1 MLRIPSDL
9 KKTNYVQMKLTI
21 IGSGNMGSAIVRGII
36 QGSIFKPE
44 DITVIDVQ
52 QAPLD
57 AIKKEC
63 PTLNIAAGDFDS
75 VKQADIILL
84 AVKPWLIHDIIT
96 DIKFNMDYNCQLLIS
111 IAAGISFEAIENS
124 LLKRPD
130 AKELPAIFRVIP
142 NTAIAVKQSMTL
154 ISSKRAT
161 SEQESLLLKI
171 FNELGSA
178 VLIEESK
185 LAACTALTSCGI
197 AYLFRYVRAA
207 TLAGV
212 EMGLYPQQAQNM
224 VVNTMLGAAEL
235 LKTTGQNPEKEI
247 DKVTTPG
254 GITIKGL
261 NELEANGF
269 SDAIIKALK
278 ASR

>member
-1 MLRIPSDL
+1 
-9 KKTNYVQMKLTI
+9 MKLTI
-21 IGSGNMGSAIVRGII
+21 IGSGNMGSAIVRGLI
-36 QGSIFKPE
+36 QGSVFKPE
-44 DITVIDVQ
+44 DITVVDVQ

-57 AIKKEC
+57 ALKKEC
-63 PTLNIAAGDFDS
+63 PVLNIAVENFNS
-75 VKQADIILL
+75 VTEADIILL

-96 DIKFNMDYNCQLLIS
+96 DIKFKMDYSRQLLIS
-111 IAAGISFEAIENS
+111 IAAGISINDIENS
-124 LLKRPD
+124 LTKFPD
-130 AKELPAIFRVIP
+130 TEELPVIFRVIP
-142 NTAIAVKQSMTL
+142 NTAIAVRQSMTL
-154 ISSKRAT
+154 ISSKGAS
-161 SEQESLLLKI
+161 SEQENLILKI
-171 FNELGSA
+171 FNELGNA
-178 VLIEESK
+178 VLIDESK
-185 LAACTALTSCGI
+185 LAAATALTSCGI

-212 EMGLYPQQAQNM
+212 EMGLYSKEAQNL

-235 LKTTGQNPEKEI
+235 LKATGQHPEVEI

-269 SDAIIKALK
+269 SDAVVKAMK